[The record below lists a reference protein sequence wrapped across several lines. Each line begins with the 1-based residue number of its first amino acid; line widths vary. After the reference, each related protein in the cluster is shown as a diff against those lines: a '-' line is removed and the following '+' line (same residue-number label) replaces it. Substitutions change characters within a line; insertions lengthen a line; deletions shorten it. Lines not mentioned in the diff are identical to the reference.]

1 MPGRVTPQRRSFLLP
16 PPCWMK
22 YSSMLSQ
29 SILVRQKMM
38 AWSILCS
45 LMALTVYSPFS
56 TLMASDHIS
65 KKAKRTHLCFRV
77 HRGNDLFRSKRPLIS
92 SHLQNWLRIW
102 CCLWRGLHPS
112 VQNKTGGETKMTF
125 LSLFYL
131 GNAFLILKHLT
142 AVAIQFCRICIIQ

>member
-1 MPGRVTPQRRSFLLP
+1 MPGRVTSQRCSFLLP

-22 YSSMLSQ
+22 YCSMLSQ

-65 KKAKRTHLCFRV
+65 KTAKRTHSCFRV
-77 HRGNDLFRSKRPLIS
+77 HRGKDYLGLNVLLSARTCRIS
-92 SHLQNWLRIW
+92 SGSGVVFGVDFIRL
-102 CCLWRGLHPS
+102 S
-112 VQNKTGGETKMTF
+112 KTKQGGTKMTVLF
-125 LSLFYL
+125 LFHLA
-131 GNAFLILKHLT
+131 NAFLILKHLT
-142 AVAIQFCRICIIQ
+142 AVAIQFCCICIIQ